1 MKLFA
6 KTLMLAVAG
15 TFLAAQAFAGDRAP
29 AFTKFP
35 NSHRATGHILE
46 SYPIYAE
53 GGTRQKEVCEKVQVP
68 VYGGVDQNQRAG
80 NALAGAVIGGILG
93 NMATGN
99 KAGTTAGAVLG
110 MAAGANST
118 NKPVVAYKWETQ
130 CHMVEVSSSSV
141 QYYESRIQLEG
152 VIYRVHTSNKM
163 RPGGTV
169 KMFVSN

>member
-1 MKLFA
+1 MKLLN
-6 KTLMLAVAG
+6 KTIMLAVAG
-15 TFLAAQAFAGDRAP
+15 TLVAAQAFAHERQP
-29 AFTKFP
+29 SFTKFSD
-35 NSHRATGHILE
+35 SHRATGYVLE
-46 SYPIYAE
+46 SYPVYAE

-118 NKPVVAYKWETQ
+118 NKPVVAYKWEKQ
-130 CHMVEVSSSSV
+130 CHMVEVSSSRI
-141 QYYESRIQLEG
+141 QYYESRIRLEG

-169 KMFVSN
+169 KMFVHN